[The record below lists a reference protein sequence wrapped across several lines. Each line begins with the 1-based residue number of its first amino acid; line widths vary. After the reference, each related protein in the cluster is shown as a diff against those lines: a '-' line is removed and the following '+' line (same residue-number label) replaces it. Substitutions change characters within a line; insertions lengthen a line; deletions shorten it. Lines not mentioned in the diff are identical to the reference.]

1 VSGPNGPNGPI
12 AAGPNGSAAVEV
24 RALTVALD
32 RKPVLH
38 GVDLDVATGSWHA
51 VLGPNGAGKSTLLR
65 AVAGIIPRTGDIRIG
80 GRDVARLAPKE
91 RAKVIAYVPQEPNLP
106 GGVTVE
112 SYVLL
117 GRTPH
122 LGYLGVESAHD
133 RAIVAESLERLD
145 LAPFAR
151 RRLGTLSG
159 GERQRVVLAKALAQ
173 QARVLL
179 LDEPTTALDL
189 GHQQQVLDLVEE
201 LRSTEGLTV
210 VSTLHDLSVAAQ
222 YADTLTLLVRGQ
234 TVARGD
240 ARDVLTEEVIAR
252 HFGARVRVFDDGAG
266 RPVVHLVRGA

>member
-1 VSGPNGPNGPI
+1 
-12 AAGPNGSAAVEV
+12 
-24 RALTVALD
+24 
-32 RKPVLH
+32 VLH
-38 GVDLDVATGSWHA
+38 GVDLDVPAGSWHA

-65 AVAGIIPRTGDIRIG
+65 AIAGILPRTGEIRVG
-80 GRDVARLAPKE
+80 GRDVAGLGAKE
-91 RAKVIAYVPQEPNLP
+91 RATMLAYVPQEPSLP
-106 GGVTVE
+106 GDVTVE
-112 SYVLL
+112 AYVRL

-133 RAIVAESLERLD
+133 RAVAAQALDRLD

-159 GERQRVVLAKALAQ
+159 GERRRVVLAKALAQ

-222 YADTLTLLVRGQ
+222 YADTLTLLVRGAI
-234 TVARGD
+234 VARGT
-240 ARDVLTEEVIAR
+240 AREVLTEQVIAE
-252 HFGARVRVFDDGAG
+252 HFGARVRVFDDGSG